1 MTYEQLQELYDLLFK
16 TMGLFHERFLRQF
29 PKESRQ
35 YPGIKKNH
43 IMIIGFLYQNHSLTA
58 TQIAKMLNMKK
69 GSLTTL
75 IDQLEKLDLVVRHN
89 DTNDRR
95 KSLISLTDA
104 GKLEI
109 EDIMKISVQ
118 CMGKILSNTDPEDLS
133 KFVDS
138 LKYAVKFMQKLRR

>member
-1 MTYEQLQELYDLLFK
+1 
-16 TMGLFHERFLRQF
+16 
-29 PKESRQ
+29 
-35 YPGIKKNH
+35 
-43 IMIIGFLYQNHSLTA
+43 MIIGFLYQNHVLTA

-109 EDIMKISVQ
+109 EDIMKSSVQ

>member
-43 IMIIGFLYQNHSLTA
+43 IMIIGFLYQNHVLTV

-109 EDIMKISVQ
+109 EDIMKSSVQ